1 MPQTNVNTSLPL
13 GAGGWFPM
21 KIAIHGRKF
30 SVESVPYIQQV
41 FDELK
46 QHKVDIQ
53 VSESFKR
60 VLLQSG
66 IRLDSK
72 AVYTTPD
79 EIFDADFAFS
89 LGGDGTFLETL
100 AHVGKREIPILGFNF
115 GRLGFLAAISPE
127 KIQRTIY
134 QLINGY
140 YSVDE
145 RTMISA
151 TSETEL
157 FEEGTNF
164 ALNEIAIS
172 KTDTSSM
179 IVVHAYINGE
189 FLNTY
194 WADGL
199 MVATA
204 TGSTGYSLSCGGP
217 LVMPHSANFIITPIC
232 PHNLFVRPMIV
243 SDDSVISFKVESRS
257 NNFLVSMDS
266 RAKIIGSDEEATIT
280 VKKENFKAKMVRME
294 GDDFLSTLRGKLK
307 WGIDARN

>member
-1 MPQTNVNTSLPL
+1 
-13 GAGGWFPM
+13 M

-30 SVESVPYIQQV
+30 NVDSVPNIQQV

-46 QHKVDIQ
+46 QHKIEIQ
-53 VSESFKR
+53 LSESFKR
-60 VLLQSG
+60 ILLQSG
-66 IRLDSK
+66 IRIDSK
-72 AVYTTPD
+72 VVYTNSN
-79 EIFDADFAFS
+79 EIFDANFAFS

-100 AHVGKREIPILGFNF
+100 SHVGKREIPVLGFNF
-115 GRLGFLAAISPE
+115 GRLGFLAAVSPD
-127 KIQRTIY
+127 KIERTIY
-134 QLINGY
+134 QLVNGQ
-140 YSVDE
+140 YSIDE

-179 IVVHAYINGE
+179 IVIHAYINGE

-266 RAKIIGSDEEATIT
+266 RAKIIGDDEEATIT
-280 VKKENFKAKMVRME
+280 VKKEDFKAKMVKME
-294 GDDFLSTLRGKLK
+294 GDDFLNTLRGKLK

>member
-1 MPQTNVNTSLPL
+1 
-13 GAGGWFPM
+13 M

-46 QHKVDIQ
+46 QHKVEIQ

-266 RAKIIGSDEEATIT
+266 RAKIIGSDEETTIT
-280 VKKENFKAKMVRME
+280 VRKEDFKAKMVRME

>member
-1 MPQTNVNTSLPL
+1 MNLFFIHSYSLTHSL
-13 GAGGWFPM
+13 FLM

-46 QHKVDIQ
+46 QHKVEVQI
-53 VSESFKR
+53 SEPFKR
-60 VLLQSG
+60 ILLQSG
-66 IRLDSK
+66 IRLDTK
-72 AVYTTPD
+72 DVYTTPE

-127 KIQRTIY
+127 KIQRTVY

-140 YSVDE
+140 YTVDE

-151 TSETEL
+151 ASETEL

-179 IVVHAYINGE
+179 IVIHAYINGE

-266 RAKIIGSDEEATIT
+266 RAKIVGSDEETTIT
-280 VKKENFKAKMVRME
+280 VKKEDFKARMVRME

>member
-1 MPQTNVNTSLPL
+1 
-13 GAGGWFPM
+13 
-21 KIAIHGRKF
+21 
-30 SVESVPYIQQV
+30 
-41 FDELK
+41 
-46 QHKVDIQ
+46 
-53 VSESFKR
+53 
-60 VLLQSG
+60 
-66 IRLDSK
+66 
-72 AVYTTPD
+72 
-79 EIFDADFAFS
+79 
-89 LGGDGTFLETL
+89 
-100 AHVGKREIPILGFNF
+100 
-115 GRLGFLAAISPE
+115 
-127 KIQRTIY
+127 
-134 QLINGY
+134 
-140 YSVDE
+140 
-145 RTMISA
+145 MISA

-179 IVVHAYINGE
+179 IVIHAYINGE

-266 RAKIIGSDEEATIT
+266 RAKIIGSEEEATIT
-280 VKKENFKAKMVRME
+280 VKKEGFKAKMVKME
-294 GDDFLSTLRGKLK
+294 GDDFLNTLRGKLK

>member
-1 MPQTNVNTSLPL
+1 
-13 GAGGWFPM
+13 M

-30 SVESVPYIQQV
+30 SVDSVNYIQQV
-41 FDELK
+41 FDGLQ
-46 QHKVDIQ
+46 QHKIDIQ
-53 VSESFKR
+53 VSDTFKR
-60 VLLQSG
+60 ILLQSG
-66 IRLDSK
+66 IRVDSK
-72 AVYTTPD
+72 AIYASPD
-79 EIFDADFAFS
+79 EIFDADLAFS

-115 GRLGFLAAISPE
+115 GRLGFLASIAPE

-140 YSVDE
+140 YSIDE

-151 TSETEL
+151 ESQSEL

-243 SDDSVISFKVESRS
+243 SDDSVISLKVESRS
-257 NNFLVSMDS
+257 NNFLASMDS
-266 RAKIIGSDEEATIT
+266 RAKIIGTDDEATIT
-280 VKKENFKAKMVRME
+280 IKKENFKAKMVKME
-294 GDDFLSTLRGKLK
+294 GDDFLSTLRNKLK
-307 WGIDARN
+307 WGIDSRN